1 MKYKTRMTVMRIAAG
16 FAILFYAGGSGA
28 QSFLATGADAEVT
41 EDGLHRVD
49 DSIMGAAWVRP
60 DLDLSGY
67 TRIYFSPATVE
78 FREITDGA
86 RVARIGDS
94 ASYFDIDEG
103 RQVRFRERWAQVL
116 YEDLSEVETYEM
128 FDTVGRDVLLIQGR
142 LIDVASGVPPDTAAS
157 VATTILYPW
166 EATIVL
172 ELRDSMSDRNSV
184 AHGRPP
190 AHGRTHRCSRGRG
203 VNGDHAAA
211 LVEVVVHSARRAIR
225 AVCSWPLKGGCMKR
239 YI

>member
-1 MKYKTRMTVMRIAAG
+1 MKHKTRTVVIPIAVSFLA
-16 FAILFYAGGSGA
+16 LFYAVGSGA
-28 QSFLATGADAEVT
+28 QPFLATGADAEVT

-49 DSIMGAAWVRP
+49 QSIMDATWVRP
-60 DLDLSGY
+60 DLDLSDY
-67 TRIYFSPATVE
+67 TRIFFLPTTVE
-78 FREITDGA
+78 FREIRDGA

-142 LIDVASGVPPDTAAS
+142 LIDVASGVPPDAAAS

-166 EATIVL
+166 EAAIVL
-172 ELRDSMSDRNSV
+172 ELRDSMSDEVLS
-184 AHGRPP
+184 
-190 AHGRTHRCSRGRG
+190 RTVDRRRMEGLI
-203 VNGDHAAA
+203 DAAA
-211 LVEVVVHSARRAIR
+211 VEALTVTMLRRWSRLLCTRLEELSELSAPGR
-225 AVCSWPLKGGCMKR
+225 
-239 YI
+239 